1 MGVGRPKAPKGV
13 SAFDDLSAPPFGITK
28 KLKYQLL
35 IFIFAERVERYKN
48 ITLAWAK
55 IFYTLLREE
64 Y

>member
-1 MGVGRPKAPKGV
+1 MSEGRKRRKG
-13 SAFDDLSAPPFGITK
+13 FRPLTTFRHPPFGITK
-28 KLKYQLL
+28 KLKYQLV